1 MLMTIVIFLLLIHHE
16 ILNNHHNLSFI
27 GSLMFLNEAT
37 FLNNVALRY
46 KRDQIYTYV
55 ANILIAVNPYF
66 EIKGLYSKDAIKKYQ
81 GKSLGTLP
89 PHVFAVGK

>member
-1 MLMTIVIFLLLIHHE
+1 
-16 ILNNHHNLSFI
+16 
-27 GSLMFLNEAT
+27 MFLNEAT

-66 EIKGLYSKDAIKKYQ
+66 EIKGLYSKEAIKKYQ

-89 PHVFAVGK
+89 PHVFAVGKQQNKQLYEKMTDCTDRIVFYSRQGF

>member
-1 MLMTIVIFLLLIHHE
+1 
-16 ILNNHHNLSFI
+16 
-27 GSLMFLNEAT
+27 MFLNEAT

-89 PHVFAVGK
+89 PHVFAVGKYSSSVMLINNTLLIFFFKFYVCS

>member
-1 MLMTIVIFLLLIHHE
+1 
-16 ILNNHHNLSFI
+16 
-27 GSLMFLNEAT
+27 MFLNEAT

-66 EIKGLYSKDAIKKYQ
+66 EIKGLYSKEAIKKYK

-89 PHVFAVGK
+89 PHVFAIGIANNKSYYSVIERKLFLILMT

>member
-1 MLMTIVIFLLLIHHE
+1 MY
-16 ILNNHHNLSFI
+16 
-27 GSLMFLNEAT
+27 LNEAT
-37 FLNNVALRY
+37 FLNNICLRY

-66 EIKGLYSKDAIKKYQ
+66 EIRNLYSKDVIRKYQ

-89 PHVFAVGK
+89 PHVFAIGRAFYL